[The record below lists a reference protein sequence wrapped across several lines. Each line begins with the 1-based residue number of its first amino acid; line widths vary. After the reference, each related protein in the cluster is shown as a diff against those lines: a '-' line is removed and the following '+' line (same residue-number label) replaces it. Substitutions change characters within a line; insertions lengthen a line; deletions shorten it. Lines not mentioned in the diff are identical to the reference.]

1 MNVDDSITV
10 LRATIGKYTELLEEL
25 YTELIEALEKDV
37 EVLGKT
43 NRSAAMVASILESYY
58 TCAETLFLRIS
69 QFFENQL
76 NDTEWHKDLL
86 EKMTLTIE
94 RLRPRVLSDGTYRD
108 MDELLRFRH
117 FKRYYFS
124 LAYDWERLDLVLKK
138 AYRVHGGLKKDLN
151 AFDGFLE
158 ELAAANEE

>member
-1 MNVDDSITV
+1 MNVDNFISV
-10 LRATIGKYTELLEEL
+10 LRANIRKYTDLLEEL
-25 YTELIEALEKDV
+25 HSELKEALEKDV

-43 NRSAAMVASILESYY
+43 NRSAAMAASILESYY

-94 RLRPRVLSDGTYRD
+94 GLRPR
-108 MDELLRFRH
+108 
-117 FKRYYFS
+117 
-124 LAYDWERLDLVLKK
+124 
-138 AYRVHGGLKKDLN
+138 
-151 AFDGFLE
+151 
-158 ELAAANEE
+158 